1 MTHSASGLDEDD
13 LNFLSNHLP
22 LEAQTRY
29 GFDHLSACS
38 HPMVSQAV
46 KAVFRLRPP
55 LPKYINT
62 FDVSLVFTY
71 IARLPTNEAL
81 TLKQLTFKTLF
92 LLTSSTI
99 SRLSS
104 VGRLGPQLLVYEVIM
119 IKLAVTHV
127 YSYFQDHCVLS
138 LTSLEKQGRP
148 GSVRGYLRIQ
158 RFNEDPLL
166 CPVAALVEYDRQ
178 VLPVWVIK
186 SSCIIS
192 LFRCPC

>member
-1 MTHSASGLDEDD
+1 
-13 LNFLSNHLP
+13 
-22 LEAQTRY
+22 
-29 GFDHLSACS
+29 
-38 HPMVSQAV
+38 
-46 KAVFRLRPP
+46 
-55 LPKYINT
+55 
-62 FDVSLVFTY
+62 
-71 IARLPTNEAL
+71 
-81 TLKQLTFKTLF
+81 
-92 LLTSSTI
+92 
-99 SRLSS
+99 
-104 VGRLGPQLLVYEVIM
+104 M